1 MKRVREKKLV
11 YVPEDIVEEIAEF
24 SRRRGETISKF
35 VEDSLRQ
42 AVRVDRAGF
51 DVKRMADFF
60 EVMQASRVLGGVFLP
75 EEVLSDLVKKA
86 YKSDRKGLL
95 TKWCES
101 GKWHGKYFKER
112 FEDPT
117 NAFKIFL
124 EACRWDLNEIDV
136 KKNGDRVKVVC
147 VSSVLTLEET
157 ELLAEFIK
165 GAMCGMGFK
174 PEKSDLVRGM
184 LILEFKSETKVGN
197 MI

>member
-1 MKRVREKKLV
+1 MKRAGEKKLV

-42 AVRVDRAGF
+42 AVKVDRAGF

-86 YKSDRKGLL
+86 YKGDRKGLL
-95 TKWCES
+95 EKWCES
-101 GKWHGKYFKER
+101 GKWHGKYFKEK

-117 NAFKIFL
+117 YAFKIFL
-124 EACRWDLNEIDV
+124 EACRWDLNEVEV
-136 KKNGDRVKVVC
+136 KKNREHVKVVC
-147 VSSVLTLEET
+147 VSSVLNLEGT

-165 GAMCGMGFK
+165 GAMFGMGFK
-174 PEKSDLVRGM
+174 LEKSDVVRGM
-184 LILEFKSETKVGN
+184 LILEFKPET
-197 MI
+197 